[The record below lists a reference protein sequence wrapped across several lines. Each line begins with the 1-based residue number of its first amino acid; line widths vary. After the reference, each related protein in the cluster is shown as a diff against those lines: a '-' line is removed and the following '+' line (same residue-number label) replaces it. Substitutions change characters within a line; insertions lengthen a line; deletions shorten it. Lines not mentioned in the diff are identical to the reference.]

1 MHTHIYERYSV
12 TPRLLLTSPVRACGK
27 TTLLRV
33 LERLVARAERCD
45 SVTAAAIY
53 AAIDEERVTLLLDEA
68 DNLNVAAKG
77 ALQAVLHAGY
87 QHGGSIGRMVR
98 GKRKQYN
105 VFAPIALAA
114 IGTAWSSLPLLSR
127 SIVIRMRR
135 HDGSVKLRRLDPED
149 TRDLDAASIY
159 VRDWIERGEIS
170 RDPPLP
176 EELGDRPKDLWRPL
190 IAIADASGGDWGERA
205 RAAAVAL
212 SSDLEQDLGVVL
224 LDHIRVVFDRLAV
237 DRIPSKTLVSELL
250 ALDIADGLYQECP
263 RAGRPAAQAHGS
275 YAGGDAAPVQHRTED
290 DVATASSTWRSRVR
304 ADICVEQFEGA
315 WEAYCGDGAAN
326 ATPRQMLRLVSDR
339 DID

>member
-1 MHTHIYERYSV
+1 M
-12 TPRLLLTSPVRACGK
+12 TPRLLLTSPVRGCGK

-45 SVTAAAIY
+45 NTTAAAIY
-53 AAIDEERVTLLLDEA
+53 AAIDEDGSTLLLDEA

-77 ALQAVLHAGY
+77 ALQAVLHAGF
-87 QHGGSIGRMVR
+87 QQGGSIARMVR

-135 HDGSVKLRRLDPED
+135 HDGSFKLRRLDPED

-159 VRDWIERGEIS
+159 LRDWLERVEIS

-176 EELGDRPKDLWRPL
+176 EQLGDRSKDLWRPL
-190 IAIADASGGDWGERA
+190 VALADASGADWGERA
-205 RAAAVAL
+205 RAAALAL

-237 DRIPSKTLVSELL
+237 DRIPTKTLVAELL
-250 ALDIADGLYQECP
+250 ALDIADGLWQEVVRERGGP
-263 RAGRPAAQAHGS
+263 RKLTTACWRRCCVRSASKRGRCGHRIVSPAPRGRGDIGARILGRPGRPTSAMV
-275 YAGGDAAPVQHRTED
+275 PVTPRRGVRRCGWWSTVMSTECHT
-290 DVATASSTWRSRVR
+290 ATA
-304 ADICVEQFEGA
+304 Q
-315 WEAYCGDGAAN
+315 
-326 ATPRQMLRLVSDR
+326 
-339 DID
+339 